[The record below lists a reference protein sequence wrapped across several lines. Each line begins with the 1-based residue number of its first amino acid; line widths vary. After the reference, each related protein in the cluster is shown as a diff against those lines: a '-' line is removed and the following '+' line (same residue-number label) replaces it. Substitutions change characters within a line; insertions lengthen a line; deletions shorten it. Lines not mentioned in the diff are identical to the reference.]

1 MIRLMKVEHEFSIFY
16 FSVTWIFH
24 HLVDDLIIR
33 IERTGCRMIIVCW
46 GSVMIERDDT
56 ADSVTDDDDDVGPDP
71 CSGVGWWCFEEYLVI
86 SILGIT
92 VTWQLK
98 TQHHLSWLQHQV
110 CQSIFLQWSAGEAGA
125 ALFCVIITDT
135 NTSPLLIHHFLF
147 NLADWDW
154 RLSWG
159 DNDNV
164 VETIINNSV
173 NSGVD
178 WFIRWF
184 EGKSHVSIIFWT
196 IFNILKSLHIILIR
210 LLIILMLP
218 LDGSRDVFN
227 ELYLD
232 TWLYYYVD
240 IVYEGYFSLWS
251 IWILSFKYS
260 PSQPLLKQWKLK
272 SIRMCLTGWQ
282 ETKLVI
288 SVSLLWRQCASLS
301 KALIAVECQQF
312 LIISKLSTLRQTF
325 STIFLDLCHQPVSPT
340 WQSSILIR
348 IWLQQT
354 SVFNNGSE
362 KLQNHHI
369 KLFPVWNNSEN
380 YKFYIF

>member
-16 FSVTWIFH
+16 FSVTWILH

-33 IERTGCRMIIVCW
+33 IERTGYRMIIVCW

-125 ALFCVIITDT
+125 ASLTATPHLASFIIFSSISLTET
-135 NTSPLLIHHFLF
+135 E
-147 NLADWDW
+147 DWVN
-154 RLSWG
+154 
-159 DNDNV
+159 NDNV
-164 VETIINNSV
+164 VETNINNSV

-272 SIRMCLTGWQ
+272 SIKMCLTGWQ

-288 SVSLLWRQCASLS
+288 SVSLLWRQCVSLS

-312 LIISKLSTLRQTF
+312 LIISKLSTLRQTQTF
-325 STIFLDLCHQPVSPT
+325 STIFLNLCHQPD
-340 WQSSILIR
+340 
-348 IWLQQT
+348 
-354 SVFNNGSE
+354 
-362 KLQNHHI
+362 NHQ
-369 KLFPVWNNSEN
+369 
-380 YKFYIF
+380 Y

>member
-1 MIRLMKVEHEFSIFY
+1 MLVLTHAQVLVGDVLKNILSSASLASLSPGNSKHNIICLDSSIKFVNQYFYSDQLVRLVLHYFVSSSLTPTPHLASFIIFS
-16 FSVTWIFH
+16 S
-24 HLVDDLIIR
+24 
-33 IERTGCRMIIVCW
+33 
-46 GSVMIERDDT
+46 
-56 ADSVTDDDDDVGPDP
+56 
-71 CSGVGWWCFEEYLVI
+71 I
-86 SILGIT
+86 SLT
-92 VTWQLK
+92 ET
-98 TQHHLSWLQHQV
+98 
-110 CQSIFLQWSAGEAGA
+110 E
-125 ALFCVIITDT
+125 
-135 NTSPLLIHHFLF
+135 
-147 NLADWDW
+147 DWV
-154 RLSWG
+154 

-164 VETIINNSV
+164 VETNINNSV

-272 SIRMCLTGWQ
+272 SIKMCLTGWQ

-312 LIISKLSTLRQTF
+312 LIISKLSTLRQTQTF
-325 STIFLDLCHQPVSPT
+325 STIFLDLCHQPD
-340 WQSSILIR
+340 
-348 IWLQQT
+348 
-354 SVFNNGSE
+354 
-362 KLQNHHI
+362 NHQ
-369 KLFPVWNNSEN
+369 
-380 YKFYIF
+380 Y

>member
-1 MIRLMKVEHEFSIFY
+1 
-16 FSVTWIFH
+16 
-24 HLVDDLIIR
+24 
-33 IERTGCRMIIVCW
+33 
-46 GSVMIERDDT
+46 
-56 ADSVTDDDDDVGPDP
+56 
-71 CSGVGWWCFEEYLVI
+71 
-86 SILGIT
+86 
-92 VTWQLK
+92 
-98 TQHHLSWLQHQV
+98 
-110 CQSIFLQWSAGEAGA
+110 
-125 ALFCVIITDT
+125 
-135 NTSPLLIHHFLF
+135 
-147 NLADWDW
+147 
-154 RLSWG
+154 
-159 DNDNV
+159 
-164 VETIINNSV
+164 
-173 NSGVD
+173 
-178 WFIRWF
+178 
-184 EGKSHVSIIFWT
+184 
-196 IFNILKSLHIILIR
+196 
-210 LLIILMLP
+210 MLP

-272 SIRMCLTGWQ
+272 SIKMCLTGWQ

-312 LIISKLSTLRQTF
+312 LIISKLSTLRRTKHFQLF
-325 STIFLDLCHQPVSPT
+325 SSTCVTNQPVSPT

-362 KLQNHHI
+362 KLQNHQI
-369 KLFPVWNNSEN
+369 KLFPVWNNYEN
-380 YKFYIF
+380 YMFYIF